1 MNQKNKKNNRIN
13 IRPLRI
19 PLNQIKV
26 VNNTSRQR
34 STEQSSN
41 LVPNFSSLS
50 KIKYGPKSIIKGK
63 PESNSKV
70 KDFNCDNY
78 LYDLIKTM
86 QINIKIILDATQ
98 ILKMKQENKNL
109 IAKRIEIIHKLF
121 DNFQLMRKKIEN
133 IKSKNLVN
141 NQIYE
146 EVKRRINENKKFYD
160 EKIEDINS
168 LVKKKVI
175 ILKKVQKKF
184 LEIQIY
190 IRRESQNYYGFRK
203 QFSNFSITPFI
214 LENEYL
220 NKYKSKLNESFE
232 EKINRMKTLNV
243 PIKEIKSKNKN
254 KKNKEEKN
262 NINIIIINENGN
274 EYLNNN
280 NINNDLISLED
291 TSDKLNKYLINKQ
304 EEIKFYE
311 NKKINL
317 KKINLVYKSKVVRKK
332 SAFKNEINISISQD
346 LQNNNEIS
354 MINQTNNNENLE
366 SNINNTF
373 YELFTVE
380 SMAKSGI
387 YNSTF
392 IQDDEICK

>member
-1 MNQKNKKNNRIN
+1 
-13 IRPLRI
+13 
-19 PLNQIKV
+19 
-26 VNNTSRQR
+26 
-34 STEQSSN
+34 
-41 LVPNFSSLS
+41 
-50 KIKYGPKSIIKGK
+50 
-63 PESNSKV
+63 
-70 KDFNCDNY
+70 
-78 LYDLIKTM
+78 M

-291 TSDKLNKYLINKQ
+291 SNEKLNKYLINKQ

-346 LQNNNEIS
+346 LQNSNEIS

>member
-1 MNQKNKKNNRIN
+1 
-13 IRPLRI
+13 
-19 PLNQIKV
+19 
-26 VNNTSRQR
+26 
-34 STEQSSN
+34 
-41 LVPNFSSLS
+41 
-50 KIKYGPKSIIKGK
+50 
-63 PESNSKV
+63 
-70 KDFNCDNY
+70 
-78 LYDLIKTM
+78 M
-86 QINIKIILDATQ
+86 QINIKIILDALQ

-146 EVKRRINENKKFYD
+146 EVKRRLNENKKFYD
-160 EKIEDINS
+160 EKISDINS
-168 LVKKKVI
+168 MIKKKVI

-220 NKYKSKLNESFE
+220 NKYKTKLNESFE
-232 EKINRMKTLNV
+232 EKINCMKTLNI
-243 PIKEIKSKNKN
+243 PIKEIKNKN
-254 KKNKEEKN
+254 KKKQEEKDK
-262 NINIIIINENGN
+262 INIIIINEEVKDIN
-274 EYLNNN
+274 
-280 NINNDLISLED
+280 NNDLISFEN
-291 TSDKLNKYLINKQ
+291 SNDKLNKYLINKQ

-317 KKINLVYKSKVVRKK
+317 NKINLVYKSKIIRKK
-332 SAFKNEINISISQD
+332 SAFKNEININLSISQD

-380 SMAKSGI
+380 SVAKSGM

>member
-1 MNQKNKKNNRIN
+1 
-13 IRPLRI
+13 
-19 PLNQIKV
+19 
-26 VNNTSRQR
+26 
-34 STEQSSN
+34 
-41 LVPNFSSLS
+41 
-50 KIKYGPKSIIKGK
+50 
-63 PESNSKV
+63 
-70 KDFNCDNY
+70 
-78 LYDLIKTM
+78 M

-141 NQIYE
+141 SQIYE

-232 EKINRMKTLNV
+232 EKINLMKTLNV
-243 PIKEIKSKNKN
+243 PIKEIKSKN

-291 TSDKLNKYLINKQ
+291 TNDKLNKYLINKQ

-317 KKINLVYKSKVVRKK
+317 KKINLVYKNKVVRKK

>member
-1 MNQKNKKNNRIN
+1 
-13 IRPLRI
+13 
-19 PLNQIKV
+19 
-26 VNNTSRQR
+26 
-34 STEQSSN
+34 
-41 LVPNFSSLS
+41 
-50 KIKYGPKSIIKGK
+50 
-63 PESNSKV
+63 
-70 KDFNCDNY
+70 
-78 LYDLIKTM
+78 M

-141 NQIYE
+141 SQIYE

-262 NINIIIINENGN
+262 NINNINIIIINENGN

-291 TSDKLNKYLINKQ
+291 SNEKLNKYLINKQ

>member
-1 MNQKNKKNNRIN
+1 
-13 IRPLRI
+13 
-19 PLNQIKV
+19 
-26 VNNTSRQR
+26 
-34 STEQSSN
+34 
-41 LVPNFSSLS
+41 
-50 KIKYGPKSIIKGK
+50 
-63 PESNSKV
+63 
-70 KDFNCDNY
+70 
-78 LYDLIKTM
+78 M

-220 NKYKSKLNESFE
+220 NKYKTKLNESFE

-243 PIKEIKSKNKN
+243 PIKEKKTKNKN

>member
-1 MNQKNKKNNRIN
+1 
-13 IRPLRI
+13 
-19 PLNQIKV
+19 
-26 VNNTSRQR
+26 
-34 STEQSSN
+34 
-41 LVPNFSSLS
+41 
-50 KIKYGPKSIIKGK
+50 
-63 PESNSKV
+63 
-70 KDFNCDNY
+70 
-78 LYDLIKTM
+78 M
-86 QINIKIILDATQ
+86 QINIKIILDALQ

-146 EVKRRINENKKFYD
+146 EVKRRLNENKKFYD
-160 EKIEDINS
+160 EKISDINS
-168 LVKKKVI
+168 MIKKKVI

-220 NKYKSKLNESFE
+220 NKYKTKLNESFE
-232 EKINRMKTLNV
+232 EKINCMKTLNI
-243 PIKEIKSKNKN
+243 PIKEIKNKN
-254 KKNKEEKN
+254 KKKQEEKD
-262 NINIIIINENGN
+262 NINIIIINEEGN
-274 EYLNNN
+274 D
-280 NINNDLISLED
+280 IDNNDLISFEN
-291 TSDKLNKYLINKQ
+291 SNDKLNKYLINKQ

-317 KKINLVYKSKVVRKK
+317 NKINLVYKSKIIRKK
-332 SAFKNEINISISQD
+332 SAFKNEININLSISQD

-380 SMAKSGI
+380 SVAKSGM

>member
-1 MNQKNKKNNRIN
+1 
-13 IRPLRI
+13 
-19 PLNQIKV
+19 
-26 VNNTSRQR
+26 
-34 STEQSSN
+34 
-41 LVPNFSSLS
+41 
-50 KIKYGPKSIIKGK
+50 
-63 PESNSKV
+63 
-70 KDFNCDNY
+70 
-78 LYDLIKTM
+78 M

-243 PIKEIKSKNKN
+243 PIKEIKTKNKN
-254 KKNKEEKN
+254 KKNNEEKN

-274 EYLNNN
+274 EYLNNI

-373 YELFTVE
+373 YELFTIE
-380 SMAKSGI
+380 SVAKSGI
-387 YNSTF
+387 YNNTF
-392 IQDDEICK
+392 LQDDDIYK

>member
-1 MNQKNKKNNRIN
+1 
-13 IRPLRI
+13 
-19 PLNQIKV
+19 
-26 VNNTSRQR
+26 
-34 STEQSSN
+34 
-41 LVPNFSSLS
+41 
-50 KIKYGPKSIIKGK
+50 
-63 PESNSKV
+63 
-70 KDFNCDNY
+70 
-78 LYDLIKTM
+78 M

-280 NINNDLISLED
+280 INNDLISLED
-291 TSDKLNKYLINKQ
+291 TNDKLNKYLINKQ

>member
-1 MNQKNKKNNRIN
+1 
-13 IRPLRI
+13 
-19 PLNQIKV
+19 
-26 VNNTSRQR
+26 
-34 STEQSSN
+34 
-41 LVPNFSSLS
+41 
-50 KIKYGPKSIIKGK
+50 
-63 PESNSKV
+63 
-70 KDFNCDNY
+70 
-78 LYDLIKTM
+78 M
-86 QINIKIILDATQ
+86 QINIKIILDALQ

-146 EVKRRINENKKFYD
+146 EVKRRLNENKKFYD
-160 EKIEDINS
+160 EKISDINS
-168 LVKKKVI
+168 MIKKKVI

-220 NKYKSKLNESFE
+220 NKYKTKLNESFE

-243 PIKEIKSKNKN
+243 PIKEIKNKN
-254 KKNKEEKN
+254 KKKQEEKD
-262 NINIIIINENGN
+262 NINIIIINEEGN
-274 EYLNNN
+274 DIN
-280 NINNDLISLED
+280 NNDLISFEN
-291 TSDKLNKYLINKQ
+291 SNDKLNKYLINKQ

-317 KKINLVYKSKVVRKK
+317 NKINLVYKSKIIRKK
-332 SAFKNEINISISQD
+332 SAFKNEININLSISQD

-380 SMAKSGI
+380 SVAKSGM

>member
-1 MNQKNKKNNRIN
+1 
-13 IRPLRI
+13 
-19 PLNQIKV
+19 
-26 VNNTSRQR
+26 
-34 STEQSSN
+34 
-41 LVPNFSSLS
+41 
-50 KIKYGPKSIIKGK
+50 
-63 PESNSKV
+63 
-70 KDFNCDNY
+70 
-78 LYDLIKTM
+78 M

-243 PIKEIKSKNKN
+243 PIKEIKSKNK
-254 KKNKEEKN
+254 KNKEEKN

-291 TSDKLNKYLINKQ
+291 TNDKLNKYLINKQ

-317 KKINLVYKSKVVRKK
+317 KKINLVYKNKVVRKK

>member
-1 MNQKNKKNNRIN
+1 
-13 IRPLRI
+13 
-19 PLNQIKV
+19 
-26 VNNTSRQR
+26 
-34 STEQSSN
+34 
-41 LVPNFSSLS
+41 
-50 KIKYGPKSIIKGK
+50 
-63 PESNSKV
+63 
-70 KDFNCDNY
+70 
-78 LYDLIKTM
+78 M
-86 QINIKIILDATQ
+86 QINIKIILDALQ

-146 EVKRRINENKKFYD
+146 EVKRRLNENKKFYD
-160 EKIEDINS
+160 EKISDINS
-168 LVKKKVI
+168 MIKKKVI

-220 NKYKSKLNESFE
+220 NKYKTKLNESFE
-232 EKINRMKTLNV
+232 EKINCMKTLNI
-243 PIKEIKSKNKN
+243 PIKEIKNKN
-254 KKNKEEKN
+254 KKKQEEKD
-262 NINIIIINENGN
+262 NINIIIINEEGN
-274 EYLNNN
+274 DIN
-280 NINNDLISLED
+280 NNDLISFEN
-291 TSDKLNKYLINKQ
+291 SNDKLNKYLTNKQ

-317 KKINLVYKSKVVRKK
+317 NKINLVYKSKIIRKK
-332 SAFKNEINISISQD
+332 SAFKNEININLSISQD

-380 SMAKSGI
+380 SVAKSGM

>member
-1 MNQKNKKNNRIN
+1 
-13 IRPLRI
+13 
-19 PLNQIKV
+19 
-26 VNNTSRQR
+26 
-34 STEQSSN
+34 
-41 LVPNFSSLS
+41 
-50 KIKYGPKSIIKGK
+50 
-63 PESNSKV
+63 
-70 KDFNCDNY
+70 
-78 LYDLIKTM
+78 M

-141 NQIYE
+141 SQIYE

-243 PIKEIKSKNKN
+243 PIKEIKSKNK
-254 KKNKEEKN
+254 KNKEEKN

-291 TSDKLNKYLINKQ
+291 TNDKLNKYLINKQ

-317 KKINLVYKSKVVRKK
+317 KKINLVYKNKVVRKK

>member
-1 MNQKNKKNNRIN
+1 
-13 IRPLRI
+13 
-19 PLNQIKV
+19 
-26 VNNTSRQR
+26 
-34 STEQSSN
+34 
-41 LVPNFSSLS
+41 
-50 KIKYGPKSIIKGK
+50 
-63 PESNSKV
+63 
-70 KDFNCDNY
+70 
-78 LYDLIKTM
+78 M

-232 EKINRMKTLNV
+232 EKINRMKTLNA
-243 PIKEIKSKNKN
+243 PIKEIKNKNKN
-254 KKNKEEKN
+254 KKNKEEKNNIN

-346 LQNNNEIS
+346 LQNNNEI
-354 MINQTNNNENLE
+354 IVVVIEGLTLAPVFGLLGLDLLAEPIVGIVGKLKRTLE
-366 SNINNTF
+366 TAS
-373 YELFTVE
+373 L
-380 SMAKSGI
+380 
-387 YNSTF
+387 
-392 IQDDEICK
+392 

>member
-1 MNQKNKKNNRIN
+1 
-13 IRPLRI
+13 
-19 PLNQIKV
+19 
-26 VNNTSRQR
+26 
-34 STEQSSN
+34 
-41 LVPNFSSLS
+41 
-50 KIKYGPKSIIKGK
+50 
-63 PESNSKV
+63 
-70 KDFNCDNY
+70 
-78 LYDLIKTM
+78 M

-274 EYLNNN
+274 EYLNN
-280 NINNDLISLED
+280 INNDLISLED
-291 TSDKLNKYLINKQ
+291 TSEKLNKYLINKQ

-346 LQNNNEIS
+346 LQNNNEI
-354 MINQTNNNENLE
+354 IVVVIEGLTLAPVFGLLGLDLLAEPIVGIVGKLKRTLE
-366 SNINNTF
+366 TAS
-373 YELFTVE
+373 L
-380 SMAKSGI
+380 
-387 YNSTF
+387 
-392 IQDDEICK
+392 

>member
-1 MNQKNKKNNRIN
+1 
-13 IRPLRI
+13 
-19 PLNQIKV
+19 
-26 VNNTSRQR
+26 
-34 STEQSSN
+34 
-41 LVPNFSSLS
+41 
-50 KIKYGPKSIIKGK
+50 
-63 PESNSKV
+63 
-70 KDFNCDNY
+70 
-78 LYDLIKTM
+78 M

-243 PIKEIKSKNKN
+243 PIKEIKTKNKN
-254 KKNKEEKN
+254 KKNNEEKN

-274 EYLNNN
+274 EYSNNN
-280 NINNDLISLED
+280 NINNNLISLED

>member
-1 MNQKNKKNNRIN
+1 
-13 IRPLRI
+13 
-19 PLNQIKV
+19 
-26 VNNTSRQR
+26 
-34 STEQSSN
+34 
-41 LVPNFSSLS
+41 
-50 KIKYGPKSIIKGK
+50 
-63 PESNSKV
+63 
-70 KDFNCDNY
+70 
-78 LYDLIKTM
+78 M

-291 TSDKLNKYLINKQ
+291 SNDKLNKYLINKQ

>member
-1 MNQKNKKNNRIN
+1 
-13 IRPLRI
+13 
-19 PLNQIKV
+19 
-26 VNNTSRQR
+26 
-34 STEQSSN
+34 
-41 LVPNFSSLS
+41 
-50 KIKYGPKSIIKGK
+50 
-63 PESNSKV
+63 
-70 KDFNCDNY
+70 
-78 LYDLIKTM
+78 M

-220 NKYKSKLNESFE
+220 NKYKTKLNESFE

-262 NINIIIINENGN
+262 NINIIINENGN

-291 TSDKLNKYLINKQ
+291 SNEKLNKYLINKQ
-304 EEIKFYE
+304 EEIRFYE

>member
-1 MNQKNKKNNRIN
+1 
-13 IRPLRI
+13 
-19 PLNQIKV
+19 
-26 VNNTSRQR
+26 
-34 STEQSSN
+34 
-41 LVPNFSSLS
+41 
-50 KIKYGPKSIIKGK
+50 
-63 PESNSKV
+63 
-70 KDFNCDNY
+70 
-78 LYDLIKTM
+78 M

-220 NKYKSKLNESFE
+220 NKYKTKLNESFE

-243 PIKEIKSKNKN
+243 PIKEIKTKNKN

-291 TSDKLNKYLINKQ
+291 SNEKLNKYLINKQ

>member
-1 MNQKNKKNNRIN
+1 
-13 IRPLRI
+13 
-19 PLNQIKV
+19 
-26 VNNTSRQR
+26 
-34 STEQSSN
+34 
-41 LVPNFSSLS
+41 
-50 KIKYGPKSIIKGK
+50 
-63 PESNSKV
+63 
-70 KDFNCDNY
+70 
-78 LYDLIKTM
+78 M
-86 QINIKIILDATQ
+86 QINIKIILDALQ

-146 EVKRRINENKKFYD
+146 EVKRRLNENKKFYD
-160 EKIEDINS
+160 EKISDINS
-168 LVKKKVI
+168 MIKKKVI

-220 NKYKSKLNESFE
+220 NKYKTKLNESFE
-232 EKINRMKTLNV
+232 EKINCMKTLNI
-243 PIKEIKSKNKN
+243 PIKEIKNKN
-254 KKNKEEKN
+254 KKKQEEKN
-262 NINIIIINENGN
+262 NINIIIINEEGN
-274 EYLNNN
+274 DIN
-280 NINNDLISLED
+280 NNDLISFEN
-291 TSDKLNKYLINKQ
+291 SNDKLNKYLINKQ

-317 KKINLVYKSKVVRKK
+317 NKINLVYKSKIIRKK
-332 SAFKNEINISISQD
+332 SAFKNEININLSISQD

-373 YELFTVE
+373 YELFTIE
-380 SMAKSGI
+380 SVAKSGI
-387 YNSTF
+387 YNNTF
-392 IQDDEICK
+392 LQDDDIYK

>member
-1 MNQKNKKNNRIN
+1 
-13 IRPLRI
+13 
-19 PLNQIKV
+19 
-26 VNNTSRQR
+26 
-34 STEQSSN
+34 
-41 LVPNFSSLS
+41 
-50 KIKYGPKSIIKGK
+50 
-63 PESNSKV
+63 
-70 KDFNCDNY
+70 
-78 LYDLIKTM
+78 M

-291 TSDKLNKYLINKQ
+291 TNDKLNKYLINKQ

-317 KKINLVYKSKVVRKK
+317 KKINLVYKNKVVRKK

>member
-1 MNQKNKKNNRIN
+1 
-13 IRPLRI
+13 
-19 PLNQIKV
+19 
-26 VNNTSRQR
+26 
-34 STEQSSN
+34 
-41 LVPNFSSLS
+41 
-50 KIKYGPKSIIKGK
+50 
-63 PESNSKV
+63 
-70 KDFNCDNY
+70 
-78 LYDLIKTM
+78 M

-280 NINNDLISLED
+280 NINNNLISLED
-291 TSDKLNKYLINKQ
+291 SNEKLNKYLINKQ

>member
-1 MNQKNKKNNRIN
+1 
-13 IRPLRI
+13 
-19 PLNQIKV
+19 
-26 VNNTSRQR
+26 
-34 STEQSSN
+34 
-41 LVPNFSSLS
+41 
-50 KIKYGPKSIIKGK
+50 
-63 PESNSKV
+63 
-70 KDFNCDNY
+70 
-78 LYDLIKTM
+78 M
-86 QINIKIILDATQ
+86 QINIKIILDALQ

-146 EVKRRINENKKFYD
+146 EVKRRLNENKKFYD
-160 EKIEDINS
+160 EKISDINS
-168 LVKKKVI
+168 MIKKKVI

-220 NKYKSKLNESFE
+220 NKYKTKLNESFE
-232 EKINRMKTLNV
+232 EKINCMKTLNI
-243 PIKEIKSKNKN
+243 PIKEIKNKN
-254 KKNKEEKN
+254 KKNQEEKD
-262 NINIIIINENGN
+262 NINIIIINEEGN
-274 EYLNNN
+274 DIN
-280 NINNDLISLED
+280 NNDLISFEN
-291 TSDKLNKYLINKQ
+291 SNDKLNKYLINKQ

-317 KKINLVYKSKVVRKK
+317 NKINLVYKSKIIRKK
-332 SAFKNEINISISQD
+332 SAFKNEININLSISQD

-380 SMAKSGI
+380 SVAKSGM

>member
-1 MNQKNKKNNRIN
+1 
-13 IRPLRI
+13 
-19 PLNQIKV
+19 
-26 VNNTSRQR
+26 
-34 STEQSSN
+34 
-41 LVPNFSSLS
+41 
-50 KIKYGPKSIIKGK
+50 
-63 PESNSKV
+63 
-70 KDFNCDNY
+70 
-78 LYDLIKTM
+78 M

-262 NINIIIINENGN
+262 NINNINIIIINENGN

-291 TSDKLNKYLINKQ
+291 SNDKLNKYLINKQ

>member
-1 MNQKNKKNNRIN
+1 
-13 IRPLRI
+13 
-19 PLNQIKV
+19 
-26 VNNTSRQR
+26 
-34 STEQSSN
+34 
-41 LVPNFSSLS
+41 
-50 KIKYGPKSIIKGK
+50 
-63 PESNSKV
+63 
-70 KDFNCDNY
+70 
-78 LYDLIKTM
+78 M

-262 NINIIIINENGN
+262 NINNINIIIINENGN
-274 EYLNNN
+274 EYLNN
-280 NINNDLISLED
+280 INNDLISLED
-291 TSDKLNKYLINKQ
+291 SNDKLNKYLINKQ